1 MICQSC
7 GQWDCGHEAE
17 IERLRADLEDI
28 SDAFPDDATHKHEV
42 TGESLV
48 DNVRDALRDLAKAK
62 ADLAAARKEIARRAK
77 QPAPSTLEPPFTV
90 EFDRHWEKYSIL
102 DSSRSVICR
111 WLCAV
116 EAQWICDALNDAARA
131 GGTR

>member
-1 MICQSC
+1 MNL
-7 GQWDCGHEAE
+7 A
-17 IERLRADLEDI
+17 ERLLDPEKVEAALEWLQKNAGIPANTIVMPYPEALKTCTSAIRELHARLAAARADLEDI

-62 ADLAAARKEIARRAK
+62 ADLAAAR
-77 QPAPSTLEPPFTV
+77 
-90 EFDRHWEKYSIL
+90 
-102 DSSRSVICR
+102 
-111 WLCAV
+111 
-116 EAQWICDALNDAARA
+116 A